1 MTQYTLTA
9 QERAAGEWLTA
20 VLPALYTD
28 RIVAADQRGTRLEH
42 PFATFKFIDDVGLS
56 ATASTQTRNVAGG
69 TPGTFVREIRA
80 TRRAT
85 LSVNVY
91 GPTAYADLRS
101 ALLKFQAPSVVEDAR
116 TAGLSIQSAG
126 SIRRLP
132 GDGQTTREDRAQCD
146 FVVLYVDALDVDQE
160 AVEQALGSGSDDLD
174 GTTVDVTF

>member
-1 MTQYTLTA
+1 MTQYTLTPE
-9 QERAAGEWLTA
+9 ERAAGEWLTA
-20 VLPALYTD
+20 VLPALYTN

-42 PFATFKFIDDVGLS
+42 PFATFKFIDDNPLT
-56 ATASTQTRNVAGG
+56 ATASTQVRNVAGA

-101 ALLKFQAPSVVEDAR
+101 ALLKFQAPSIVEDAR

-126 SIRRLP
+126 PVRRLP
-132 GDGQTTREDRAQCD
+132 GDGQTTREDRAQVD
-146 FVVLYVDALDVDQE
+146 FTVLYVDALDVDVAALE
-160 AVEQALGSGSDDLD
+160 EALGTGTEDLD
-174 GTTVDVTF
+174 GTTVSITI